1 MKPRSLLTLVLLV
14 CVSSLVS
21 ATVPTRPVYTAAQ
34 NAPNKI
40 AGDYVETR
48 NAAVF
53 CGGCHFNGEF
63 VCTGRDA
70 IQAWNFTSGSWNG
83 VNLAGVRVMS
93 AVNGDTNLG
102 DDASVNKSELLFD
115 SSATDAQISAVA
127 DLLKSRNASELGT
140 IVNVRRGNV
149 SFSHVGTDYAVKA
162 DGFAEM
168 TVQSMPNDECCK
180 QPNLV
185 WYEPLT
191 NLDHRKVGYTLHA
204 SYVGGSAGDPWQW
217 EAENSSFYGA
227 FSF

>member
-1 MKPRSLLTLVLLV
+1 MKTRSLLTLAMLV
-14 CVSSLVS
+14 SAGSLVS
-21 ATVPTRPVYTAAQ
+21 ATAPVRPQISAT
-34 NAPNKI
+34 NKI

-70 IQAWNFTSGSWNG
+70 VLAWNFASGSYDG
-83 VNLAGVRVMS
+83 VNLAGVT
-93 AVNGDTNLG
+93 AVAALSGNTNLG
-102 DDASVNKSELLFD
+102 EDAAVRKADLVFN
-115 SSATDAQISAVA
+115 SSATDAQMAAVT
-127 DLLKSRNASELGT
+127 DLLRARSGKELGT
-140 IVNVRRGNV
+140 IVDTRRGNV

-168 TVQSMPNDECCK
+168 SVQSMPNDECCK

-204 SYVGGSAGDPWQW
+204 SYVGGSAGESWQW
-217 EAENSSFYGA
+217 EGENSSFYGA